1 MKPAK
6 QVFVSRRTGL
16 TVGLSAVSA
25 ATISLAVLLVASGTA
40 DATVAAVPLGTTS
53 SFAVLSATGITN
65 TGTTTINGN
74 IGSYPTGTETGF
86 ASLVLNGTNY
96 PADTTSQVAQSDLVT
111 AYNAAVAEGPT
122 IPIAGGILG
131 VETLTPGVYNS
142 ASTIQLNGPVT
153 LDGNNNPNSVFVFQ
167 AGSGLTTASASQVIL
182 ENDAQACN
190 VFWQVGSSAT
200 LGSGSSF
207 IGTIMA
213 SASVTLGST
222 AVVSGRLLAHTG
234 DVTLISNTVTV
245 PTCTSTT
252 ASTPA
257 STTTTSTTSTTST
270 TFAPTTTTT
279 GLGTPAGITTT
290 TSPAVSPATI
300 TVPPTHTGKPWAGWQ
315 WWIGTGIVGIG
326 GIALVVPWRMKRSL
340 RRQR

>member
-6 QVFVSRRTGL
+6 QAFVKGRTGF
-16 TVGLSAVSA
+16 TVGLAAASA

-40 DATVAAVPLGTTS
+40 DATVAAVPLGTTG
-53 SFAVLSATGITN
+53 SFAVLAATGITN

-74 IGSYPTGTETGF
+74 IGSYPTGSETGF

-96 PADTTSQVAQSDLVT
+96 AADTTSQVAQNDLVT
-111 AYNAAVAEGPT
+111 AYNVAAAEGPT
-122 IPIAGGILG
+122 IPIAGGTLG

-142 ASTIQLNGPVT
+142 GSTIQLNGPLT
-153 LDGNNNPNSVFVFQ
+153 LDGNNDPNSVFVFQ
-167 AGSGLTTASASQVIL
+167 AGSGLTTASTSQVIL
-182 ENDAQACN
+182 ENGAQACN

-207 IGTIMA
+207 QGTILA
-213 SASVTLGST
+213 SASVTLGSS

-245 PTCTSTT
+245 PTCTATT
-252 ASTPA
+252 ATTPA
-257 STTTTSTTSTTST
+257 STTTTSTTSTTS
-270 TFAPTTTTT
+270 AATTTT
-279 GLGTPAGITTT
+279 GAGTTAGTTTT
-290 TSPAVSPATI
+290 TSPAAAPAII

-315 WWIGTGIVGIG
+315 WWIGTGILGVG
-326 GIALVVPWRMKRSL
+326 GIALMVPWKMKRSL

>member
-6 QVFVSRRTGL
+6 QVFINGRTGF
-16 TVGLSAVSA
+16 TVGLAAVSA
-25 ATISLAVLLVASGTA
+25 ATISLVVLLVASGTA
-40 DATVAAVPLGTTS
+40 QATVAVVPLGTS
-53 SFAVLSATGITN
+53 GSFAVLAGTGITN

-74 IGSYPTGTETGF
+74 IGSYPTGSETGF

-96 PADTTSQVAQSDLVT
+96 PADTTSQVAQNDLVT
-111 AYNAAVAEGPT
+111 AYNDAAAEGPT
-122 IPIAGGILG
+122 TAIAGGTLG

-142 ASTIQLNGPVT
+142 GSTIQLNGPLT
-153 LDGNNNPNSVFVFQ
+153 LNGNNNPNSVFVFQ

-182 ENDAQACN
+182 ENGAQACN

-207 IGTIMA
+207 QGTILA
-213 SASVTLGST
+213 SASVTLGSS

-245 PTCTSTT
+245 PTCISSVVTT
-252 ASTPA
+252 TTTTTVPA
-257 STTTTSTTSTTST
+257 STTTTSAS
-270 TFAPTTTTT
+270 TTTT
-279 GLGTPAGITTT
+279 GAGPTAGPTTT
-290 TSPAVSPATI
+290 TSPATAPATI
-300 TVPPTHTGKPWAGWQ
+300 TVPPTNTGKPWAGWP
-315 WWIGTGIVGIG
+315 WWTGTAILGVG
-326 GIALVVPWRMKRSL
+326 GIALMVPWKMKRSI